1 MKLLFAVIS
10 YQGDAQNGNHDL
22 IRQTWGKDIIGAD
35 LRFFIGRRSLAFV
48 PQIDEVLVDW
58 QKGRPCG
65 HEWWDPKE
73 NCCIDFWQYE
83 VREVLK
89 WSVEQGYDFVYLC
102 QTDTFLIPKRLMAS
116 GFEQYDYSG
125 YFIPEAI
132 PIGTVSEYDV
142 YKHRLYPW
150 VDEGAGIMLSR
161 KAVKI
166 ILDTKPDHWYYGVY
180 IGQALGPKIQ
190 LGEIKAA
197 NLPDFWNKTAWHFR
211 FLTGNGYQTHGSG
224 WMQKMYK
231 ENQ

>member
-10 YQGDAQNGNHDL
+10 YQGDAQNGNNQL
-22 IRQTWGKDIIGAD
+22 IRETWGKDVEGD
-35 LRFFIGRRSLAFV
+35 LRFFIGRRGLAFV

-116 GFEQYDYSG
+116 GFEQYDIPAISYLKPYPLEQCLSMT
-125 YFIPEAI
+125 FINI
-132 PIGTVSEYDV
+132 DCIRGST
-142 YKHRLYPW
+142 
-150 VDEGAGIMLSR
+150 
-161 KAVKI
+161 KAQVLCYLVKQS
-166 ILDTKPDHWYYGVY
+166 K
-180 IGQALGPKIQ
+180 
-190 LGEIKAA
+190 
-197 NLPDFWNKTAWHFR
+197 
-211 FLTGNGYQTHGSG
+211 
-224 WMQKMYK
+224 
-231 ENQ
+231 